1 MSIKSGAMWMI
12 DKLPLV
18 FFIQTI
24 LMTGLIYSDLPE
36 GSTIKD
42 LFKAIKICWYIYI
55 PYIGLILS
63 GIVLIWLYGI
73 RPIYLLIKDKRIK

>member
-1 MSIKSGAMWMI
+1 MWMI

-42 LFKAIKICWYIYI
+42 FLKDIKTYWYTYI
-55 PYIGLILS
+55 PYIGLILF
-63 GIVLIWLYGI
+63 GIAVIWLYGI